1 MEDFVSRAKEIAGKV
16 ASREE
21 LLLFLRVC
29 VENMHLSLTNL
40 LLVYE
45 QNPGAKEVCGRAAWE
60 QIGREVKENAVP
72 IRILFPKFNSGH
84 DVEYHA
90 VTVFDYD
97 STEGKA
103 LKKRHGKIA
112 FADRITQ
119 LTKATWEL
127 VPEAALK
134 DSLKKGFY
142 DKERNTFC
150 LSEVCTGEQQE
161 ITVLGLYI
169 DYVFGNMG
177 IQDRLVN
184 MAVSFVVYERFG
196 LKHTIVG
203 ALFGKVGKFASD
215 EKWDFLKSV
224 WQLSKTVL
232 DDLEG
237 VSLTFNEIAI
247 INSLMTTDD
256 SEDVQRIMEQAAEN
270 VSDEELREEIIL
282 LKDKLVRTSKGCLTE
297 LYRKRC
303 RMQLFTYPPVLM
315 ELENDNYL
323 WEERRNYDAKY
334 GNITED

>member
-1 MEDFVSRAKEIAGKV
+1 MEDLVSRAKEIAGKV

-21 LLLFLRVC
+21 LLPFLRVC
-29 VENMHLSLTNL
+29 AENMHLSLTNL
-40 LLVYE
+40 LLVYG
-45 QNPGAKEVCGRAAWE
+45 QNSEAKAVCGRAAWE
-60 QIGREVKENAVP
+60 QLGREVKENAVP

-97 STEGKA
+97 GTEGKV
-103 LKKRHGKIA
+103 LKTRNGKIV

-134 DSLKKGFY
+134 DRLDKGFY

-150 LSEVCTGEQQE
+150 MSEVCTGEQPE
-161 ITVLGLYI
+161 MTVLGLYI

-177 IQDRLVN
+177 IQDRLVK
-184 MAVSFVVYERFG
+184 MAVSFVVFERFE

-203 ALFGKVGKFASD
+203 ALFGKVGKFTSD

-237 VSLTFNEIAI
+237 VLLTFNEIAI

-256 SEDVQRIMEQAAEN
+256 SEVVQRIMEQAAEN
-270 VSDEELREEIIL
+270 VSDEVLREEIIL

>member
-1 MEDFVSRAKEIAGKV
+1 MEDLVSRAKEIADKV
-16 ASREE
+16 TTREE
-21 LLLFLRVC
+21 LLPFLRVC

-45 QNPGAKEVCGRAAWE
+45 QNPEAKAVCGRAAWE
-60 QIGREVKENAVP
+60 QLGREVKENAVP
-72 IRILFPKFNSGH
+72 IRILFPKFNSEQ

-97 STEGKA
+97 GTEGKA
-103 LKKRHGKIA
+103 LKTRNGKIA

-119 LTKATWEL
+119 RTKATWEL

-134 DSLKKGFY
+134 DHLDKGFY

-150 LSEVCTGEQQE
+150 MSEVCTGEQQE
-161 ITVLGLYI
+161 IIVLGLYI
-169 DYVFGNMG
+169 DYVFANMG
-177 IQDRLVN
+177 IQDRLVK
-184 MAVSFVVYERFG
+184 MTVSFVVYERFG

-203 ALFGKVGKFASD
+203 ALFGKIGKFTSD

-237 VSLTFNEIAI
+237 HSLTFNEIAI
-247 INSLMTTDD
+247 INSLLTTDAL
-256 SEDVQRIMEQAAEN
+256 EDVQRIMEQAAE
-270 VSDEELREEIIL
+270 VVRDEELSKELKL

-303 RMQLFTYPPVLM
+303 QKQLFTYPPVML
-315 ELENDNYL
+315 ELENDDYL
-323 WEERRNYDAKY
+323 RDERRNYDARY
-334 GNITED
+334 GNITEA

>member
-1 MEDFVSRAKEIAGKV
+1 MEDFVSRAKKIAGTV

-21 LLLFLRVC
+21 LLPFLRVC

-45 QNPGAKEVCGRAAWE
+45 QNPEAKAVCGRAAWE
-60 QIGREVKENAVP
+60 QLGREVKENAVP
-72 IRILFPKFNSGH
+72 IRILFPKLNSGH

-103 LKKRHGKIA
+103 LKKRNGKIS

-119 LTKATWEL
+119 LTKTTWEL

-134 DSLKKGFY
+134 DHLDKGFY

-150 LSEVCTGEQQE
+150 MSEVCTGEPQE

-169 DYVFGNMG
+169 DYVFANTG
-177 IQDRLVN
+177 IQERLVK

-203 ALFGKVGKFASD
+203 ALFGKVGKFTSD

-224 WQLSKTVL
+224 WQFSKTII

-237 VSLTFNEIAI
+237 HSLTFNEIAI
-247 INSLMTTDD
+247 INSLLTTDAP
-256 SEDVQRIMEQAAEN
+256 EDVQRIMEQATE
-270 VSDEELREEIIL
+270 VVRDEELSKELEL
-282 LKDKLVRTSKGCLTE
+282 LKDKLVSTSKDCLTE

-303 RMQLFTYPPVLM
+303 QRQLFTYPPM
-315 ELENDNYL
+315 HLEVDKMAYL
-323 WEERRNYDAKY
+323 RVERRCFNGD
-334 GNITED
+334 E